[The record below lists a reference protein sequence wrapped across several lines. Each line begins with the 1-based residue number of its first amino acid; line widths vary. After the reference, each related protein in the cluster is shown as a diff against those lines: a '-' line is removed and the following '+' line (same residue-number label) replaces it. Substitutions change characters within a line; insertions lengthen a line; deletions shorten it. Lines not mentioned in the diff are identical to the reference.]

1 MGIWDTIKSAV
12 VETDPATTPPPAAQ
26 APQGAAQPAAG
37 VKATTTVSYQPLSS
51 VNKDMV
57 EMIRKQ
63 TFSRNTALTA
73 LIQASDT
80 LADII
85 TDPVVRLKAAQ
96 KTAGGGRGA
105 KEFADAVQIHLN
117 DVDGAEMQFAQALE
131 GKIKNEVGGLQA
143 QAAAADAQVNNLTAE
158 IQNLTQRIQNAQ
170 QQIADT
176 SLKRNELQAQAS
188 TKEAEFRQAE
198 QEFRVAAETVRH
210 ELLGHKATIL
220 STLG

>member
-1 MGIWDTIKSAV
+1 MSLWNSIKGAL
-12 VETDPATTPPPAAQ
+12 VEDDGAAPAPQPQ
-26 APQGAAQPAAG
+26 APQGAAQAATPQ
-37 VKATTTVSYQPLSS
+37 KATSTVSYQPISS

-85 TDPVVRLKAAQ
+85 TDPVIRLKAAQ

-117 DVDGAEMQFAQALE
+117 DVDGAELQFEQALE
-131 GKIKNEVGGLQA
+131 GKVKTEVGGLQA

-158 IQNLTQRIQNAQ
+158 IQNLTQRIQSAQ
-170 QQIADT
+170 QQIADA
-176 SLKRNELQAQAS
+176 SQKRNELQAQAS
-188 TKEAEFRQAE
+188 TKEAELRQAE
-198 QEFRVAAETVRH
+198 QEFRVAAETVRN